1 MSSLTNKLSVF
12 LSFMPYP
19 VPPLTGDYILGK
31 KSLIAFK
38 QIKPKPLPVVYIF
51 SFIITTYLI
60 KFIRIKSLN
69 TKQCPAELAP
79 WIIPPYTPP
88 SYQKCPPSLIL
99 LVDVTRY
106 GLTCPFPQTFGGNPV
121 HWGRTLSSSKKIA
134 HFPHQKNPPYQMAV
148 FINHPI
154 KT

>member
-1 MSSLTNKLSVF
+1 MLFITLFKIIIVIGSSTLPSAFFMGGSGFATKRGTGRALPFMPNFLIPLFCWMSSLTNKLSVF

-51 SFIITTYLI
+51 SLI

-79 WIIPPYTPP
+79 
-88 SYQKCPPSLIL
+88 
-99 LVDVTRY
+99 
-106 GLTCPFPQTFGGNPV
+106 
-121 HWGRTLSSSKKIA
+121 
-134 HFPHQKNPPYQMAV
+134 
-148 FINHPI
+148 
-154 KT
+154 